1 MLVAGAYRSDE
12 LYPQLPMRNLRARL
26 LGQRLAEEVRL
37 PRLGLAQTATMTS
50 ATLGRPVP
58 AQVVAAIHERSD
70 GIPLHVEEFLAAI
83 DEDALTPQSGAA
95 VQAAAVPDTL
105 GDAVLTRARLLTA
118 HAREVASAAAVI
130 GRSFDFD
137 LLTAVTERRPG

>member
-1 MLVAGAYRSDE
+1 
-12 LYPQLPMRNLRARL
+12 MRELRARL
-26 LGQRLAEEVRL
+26 LGQRLAEEIRL
-37 PRLGLAQTATMTS
+37 PRLGLDQTATMTS

-58 AQVVAAIHERSD
+58 AQLVAAIHERTD

-105 GDAVLTRARLLTA
+105 SDAVLSRARPP
-118 HAREVASAAAVI
+118 
-130 GRSFDFD
+130 GRSD
-137 LLTAVTERRPG
+137 ARRGLSRRRHRAFLRLRPADRGHRCGSG